1 MRHCT
6 VIVSLIAILLSGINE
21 AQAAASVATGVTTDG
36 KVKFGYAAGGRATE
50 EQTKSRALG
59 VCMAQGAMNPRI
71 IASTSRRGFGAIMEY
86 QRADGKG
93 GYTASVG
100 AANQQDAINEAA
112 RKAKAAGGRKAKL
125 IRTWTDIPET
135 IINL

>member
-1 MRHCT
+1 MPHYS
-6 VIVSLIAILLSGINE
+6 VIVLPIAILLFGINE

-36 KVKFGYAAGGRATE
+36 KAKFGYAAGGRATE

-71 IASTSRRGFGAIMEY
+71 IASTSRRGFGVVMAY
-86 QRADGKG
+86 KTADGKV

-100 AANQQDAINEAA
+100 AATQQDAVNDAA
-112 RKAKAAGGRKAKL
+112 RKAKAAGGRKAEVV
-125 IRTWTDIPET
+125 RTWTDIPQT
-135 IINL
+135 VINL